1 MKNNCNFQKLEIGR
15 PLWTFA
21 KKIPLVMKLFIL
33 CLFCSIGMVQ
43 AVESYAQ
50 NARISLKV
58 EEETVADVLKEIEE
72 TSEFDFFYNNTQI
85 DLNRRVSVSAQNS
98 DIFTILED
106 MFAGTEVRYTV
117 LDKKIILSTELAD
130 EQQQQQPGNVVK
142 GQVVD
147 ATGLP
152 VIGATV
158 KEVGT
163 NNGIVTDIDGNFS
176 LTVQAGASLE
186 ISFVGYKTETVK
198 AVAGK
203 SLAVTLKEDNEMLD
217 EIIVVGYGIQKK
229 SDLISSVTSVKSEA
243 MNRQSTLNV
252 SEMLRG
258 QAAGVNI
265 VAANPAPGGD
275 SKITIRG
282 IRSLLGGSNP
292 VFIVDGVP
300 VSSLNDV
307 NPNDIESLEI
317 LKDAAAQAI
326 YGARASNGVILVKT
340 KRGEKGKVSL
350 KYGGYYGIQTVHQNF
365 DVYSGEEL
373 AQLRRE
379 AYRTTNSGEYM
390 PDNKIFSED
399 ELEILKNKKFIDWSD
414 VLLRN
419 APITNHNLS
428 LTTGT
433 DLSQIYT
440 SINYQN
446 QQGVIPNTDFSKLSF
461 RANYDQKLFDI
472 IKMGVNLSM
481 NFSTTSDP
489 AVDGI
494 LKQMVTA
501 SPIGK
506 IYDDEGNLNTFPGG
520 SQESY
525 NPLLDVNE
533 TSSKK
538 KIENNLVNLF
548 FDVDLFKGLKYRLN
562 VSRTSTSTQR
572 KEYFSSKSTA
582 GVANDNQ
589 GKGSLSY
596 TKENEWQVENILTYI
611 LDKEQYGIDFTGVQ
625 SASKKNW
632 EYFINASDRYPND
645 ILESNGLASAEINT
659 PSINA
664 YERALLSWAA
674 RMQLHYQHKY
684 FLTVSARADGSS
696 VFGANNK
703 WGFFPSVALG
713 WSITQENF
721 MAKLPVISNLKL
733 RMSYGSVGNEAITPY
748 LSLASASVYNY
759 LEGGK
764 KVVGYAPGAYLPN
777 PNLKWETSTTFNMAL
792 DFGLFDN
799 RLSGTIEYYDMRTT
813 DLLVNRSLG
822 AASGYTNM
830 YDNIGEVLNRGVEV
844 SLNSCIVDKKDLTIN
859 AGLTFAKNTNK
870 IISLYG
876 DLDGDGKE
884 DDYSADRLFINH
896 PLDVYWQPKKIGIW
910 QLGEEDEA
918 AVYGAKP
925 GDIKLLDVDD
935 NKVIDSK
942 DNIIFNKSPKWT
954 GSLYYNMTYKGVDF
968 AFQIAT
974 VQGVIKENPYLDTYG
989 FGGTLRGGF
998 NGIKVNYWTPEN
1010 PTNEFPR
1017 PNASTDPTYNTTMGL
1032 QDASYW
1038 RLQNIVLG
1046 YTFPDKLV
1054 KKISAEKIRI
1064 YCSCQN
1070 PLTITE
1076 YKSFSPEVDPS
1087 TYPEQISIVG
1097 GIQLEF

>member
-1 MKNNCNFQKLEIGR
+1 MKNNCNFQNLEMGR
-15 PLWTFA
+15 PLWAFA
-21 KKIPLVMKLFIL
+21 KKIPLVMKLFII

-72 TSEFDFFYNNTQI
+72 ASEFDFFYNNTQI

-98 DIFTILED
+98 NIFTVLDEV
-106 MFAGTEVRYTV
+106 FAGTKVRYTV

-142 GQVVD
+142 GKVID
-147 ATGLP
+147 AMGEP

-176 LTVQAGASLE
+176 LAVQPGASLE

-548 FDVDLFKGLKYRLN
+548 FDVDLFNNTSVNFYR
-562 VSRTSTSTQR
+562 
-572 KEYFSSKSTA
+572 
-582 GVANDNQ
+582 
-589 GKGSLSY
+589 
-596 TKENEWQVENILTYI
+596 
-611 LDKEQYGIDFTGVQ
+611 
-625 SASKKNW
+625 
-632 EYFINASDRYPND
+632 
-645 ILESNGLASAEINT
+645 
-659 PSINA
+659 
-664 YERALLSWAA
+664 
-674 RMQLHYQHKY
+674 
-684 FLTVSARADGSS
+684 
-696 VFGANNK
+696 
-703 WGFFPSVALG
+703 
-713 WSITQENF
+713 
-721 MAKLPVISNLKL
+721 
-733 RMSYGSVGNEAITPY
+733 
-748 LSLASASVYNY
+748 
-759 LEGGK
+759 
-764 KVVGYAPGAYLPN
+764 
-777 PNLKWETSTTFNMAL
+777 
-792 DFGLFDN
+792 
-799 RLSGTIEYYDMRTT
+799 
-813 DLLVNRSLG
+813 
-822 AASGYTNM
+822 
-830 YDNIGEVLNRGVEV
+830 
-844 SLNSCIVDKKDLTIN
+844 
-859 AGLTFAKNTNK
+859 
-870 IISLYG
+870 
-876 DLDGDGKE
+876 
-884 DDYSADRLFINH
+884 
-896 PLDVYWQPKKIGIW
+896 
-910 QLGEEDEA
+910 
-918 AVYGAKP
+918 
-925 GDIKLLDVDD
+925 
-935 NKVIDSK
+935 
-942 DNIIFNKSPKWT
+942 
-954 GSLYYNMTYKGVDF
+954 
-968 AFQIAT
+968 
-974 VQGVIKENPYLDTYG
+974 
-989 FGGTLRGGF
+989 
-998 NGIKVNYWTPEN
+998 
-1010 PTNEFPR
+1010 
-1017 PNASTDPTYNTTMGL
+1017 
-1032 QDASYW
+1032 
-1038 RLQNIVLG
+1038 
-1046 YTFPDKLV
+1046 
-1054 KKISAEKIRI
+1054 
-1064 YCSCQN
+1064 
-1070 PLTITE
+1070 
-1076 YKSFSPEVDPS
+1076 
-1087 TYPEQISIVG
+1087 
-1097 GIQLEF
+1097 